1 MREQEFDRT
10 HLQLVNEKLIS
21 KVRELEDA
29 NSQRAKLLLELV
41 TAGETERARIAAD
54 IHDDSIQIMSAAALR
69 LEVLGR
75 EVTEPSQRETL
86 DAVADK
92 VRQAVTRL
100 RRLIFDLSPRPLDSA
115 GLAGDIEAY
124 VREVAADGGF
134 DWHIED
140 ETSGRLAREVETIL
154 YRVAQEAIRNAQ
166 KHSQASSV
174 RVTLERHRG
183 GTVLRVAD
191 DGVGVAAG
199 ATLERRPG
207 HVGIASMRQRVAMA
221 GGRLNLDSAPGRGCT
236 VEVGLPD
243 AVSGVEMDPS
253 RDGQR

>member
-10 HLQLVNEKLIS
+10 HLQLVNQKLIS
-21 KVRELEDA
+21 KVRELEEA
-29 NSQRAKLLLELV
+29 NRQRAKLLLELV
-41 TAGETERARIAAD
+41 TAGETQRARIAAD

-69 LEVLGR
+69 LEMLGR
-75 EVTEPSQRETL
+75 ELSEPSQRETL
-86 DAVADK
+86 DAVADT

-100 RRLIFDLSPRPLDSA
+100 RRLIFDLSPRALESA
-115 GLAGDIEAY
+115 GLAGAIQEY
-124 VREVAADGGF
+124 LREIAADGGF

-140 ETSGRLAREVETIL
+140 ETSGRLARAVETIL

-166 KHSQASSV
+166 KHSRASSV
-174 RVTLERHRG
+174 RVTLERRRG

-191 DGVGVAAG
+191 DGVGLAAE
-199 ATLERRPG
+199 ATLEHRPG

-236 VEVGLPD
+236 IEVWLPD
-243 AVSGVEMDPS
+243 AVSGVEVHPS
-253 RDGQR
+253 RDGHR